1 MANYAIHGTVL
12 GAQNLL
18 ISADA
23 PGVVSEYVEKKCGA
37 PLLFINGA
45 AGNLAPIY
53 SVYPNA
59 RLGHLD
65 EFEVLLGDKIVAAAG
80 AIVSATSQVALRASA
95 TVVETPRRAGLAWT
109 EDLARYA
116 RTTDTGAEVV
126 RIPVGFL
133 RINQDIAIWSAPL
146 ELFCEISNEIRA
158 RSPFP
163 YTFYYGYTNGWLGY
177 LPTEA
182 EIPFGGYEPKTSPF
196 TGAAERD
203 LRQHVLGFLEGEM
216 RR

>member
-1 MANYAIHGTVL
+1 M
-12 GAQNLL
+12 
-18 ISADA
+18 
-23 PGVVSEYVEKKCGA
+23 
-37 PLLFINGA
+37 LFINGA
-45 AGNLAPIY
+45 AGNRAPIY

-59 RLGHLD
+59 RAGHLD
-65 EFEVLLGDKIVAAAG
+65 EFEVLLGDKIVSAVG
-80 AIVSATSQVALRASA
+80 AITAQTAEVALRAGL
-95 TVVETPRRAGLAWT
+95 TVVETPRKAELGWT
-109 EDLARYA
+109 EGLQRYT
-116 RTTDTGAEVV
+116 RTTDTGAVVV

-133 RINQDIAIWSAPL
+133 RINRDIAIWSAPL

-182 EIPFGGYEPKTSPF
+182 EIVFGGYEPRTSPY
-196 TGAAERD
+196 TPAAETD
-203 LRQHVLGFLEGEM
+203 LKQHVMGYLEGEM